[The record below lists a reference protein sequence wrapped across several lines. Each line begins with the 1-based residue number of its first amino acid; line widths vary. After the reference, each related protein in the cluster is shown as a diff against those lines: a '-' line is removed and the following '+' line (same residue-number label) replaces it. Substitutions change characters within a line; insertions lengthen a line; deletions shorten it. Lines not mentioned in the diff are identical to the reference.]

1 MGPRDPVIQR
11 LRARAVEAAGHAYA
25 PYSHFPV
32 GAAVLTADGEVFA
45 GANVENASYSL
56 TICAERNAIFQ
67 AVARGARKIN
77 ALVVYTPTA
86 RPVAPCGACRQVL
99 IEFGPDAEVFSFCA
113 GEEVLYRTSRQL
125 LPDSFGP
132 DDLDAPTGR

>member
-32 GAAVLTADGEVFA
+32 GAAVLTADGEVVA

-67 AVARGARKIN
+67 AVSRGARKID
-77 ALVVYTPTA
+77 ALVVYTPA
-86 RPVAPCGACRQVL
+86 PRPVAPCGACRQVL
-99 IEFGPDAEVFSFCA
+99 IEFGPDAEIFSFCA
-113 GEEVLYRTSRQL
+113 GEGTLHATARRL

-132 DDLDAPTGR
+132 DDLGGAGRP